1 MDASAASTP
10 HHGTGFE
17 QVNATRVI
25 ATTVGLIF
33 AISGMNHGL
42 FEALQGSKP
51 TGGLFIQA
59 IGDAQRFWPLGT
71 EDAFTIVPN
80 FLATGVLA
88 MLVGLAIIIWS
99 IRFLPSR
106 RGRVVF
112 LGLFVLLFLVGG
124 GIGQL
129 AFFIPAW
136 AFATR
141 IGKPLTWW
149 GKVLPPGVRPFLSR
163 SWAVTLALSSI
174 AILIGL
180 EIAVFGYVP
189 GMTDPE
195 RIQAVALLFVL
206 ASAILNI
213 ITFIA
218 GLGHDLLRM
227 QARLARGT
235 AV

>member
-1 MDASAASTP
+1 MDGNAASTIQP
-10 HHGTGFE
+10 GAGLS

-25 ATTVGLIF
+25 ATTVGVVF
-33 AISGMNHGL
+33 AISGINHGL

-51 TGGLFIQA
+51 TKSLLIQA
-59 IGDAQRFWPLGT
+59 IGEAQRFWPLGT

-80 FLATGVLA
+80 FLVTGVLA
-88 MLVGLAIIIWS
+88 MLVGLAIIVWS
-99 IRFLPSR
+99 IRFLPGPHGPS
-106 RGRVVF
+106 VF

-149 GKVLPPGVRPFLSR
+149 GRVLPPSIRPFLSR
-163 SWAVTLALSSI
+163 AWPVTLALSTV

-180 EIAVFGYVP
+180 EIAIFGYVP
-189 GMTDPE
+189 GMTDPGS
-195 RIQAVALLFVL
+195 IQVTALLIVL
-206 ASAILNI
+206 AAAILNI

-218 GLGHDLLRM
+218 GLGHDLMRT
-227 QARLARGT
+227 QKRA
-235 AV
+235 

>member
-1 MDASAASTP
+1 MDAGAASTP
-10 HHGTGFE
+10 WRGSGFAR
-17 QVNATRVI
+17 VNATRVI
-25 ATTVGLIF
+25 ATTVGVIF
-33 AISGMNHGL
+33 ALSGINHGL

-51 TGGLFIQA
+51 TNGFFIRA
-59 IGDAQRFWPLGT
+59 IGEAQRFWPLGT

-80 FLATGVLA
+80 FLASGLLA
-88 MLVGLAIIIWS
+88 MLVGLAIIVWT
-99 IRFLPSR
+99 IRFLPNP
-106 RGRVVF
+106 RGPTVF

-149 GKVLPPGVRPFLSR
+149 GRVLRPGVRPFLSR
-163 SWAVTLALSSI
+163 SWPVTLTLSTV
-174 AILIGL
+174 AVLIGL
-180 EIAVFGYVP
+180 EIAIFGYVP
-189 GMTDPE
+189 GMMDPD
-195 RIQAVALLFVL
+195 RIQATALLFVL

-213 ITFIA
+213 IAFIG

-227 QARLARGT
+227 QRRAIG
-235 AV
+235 